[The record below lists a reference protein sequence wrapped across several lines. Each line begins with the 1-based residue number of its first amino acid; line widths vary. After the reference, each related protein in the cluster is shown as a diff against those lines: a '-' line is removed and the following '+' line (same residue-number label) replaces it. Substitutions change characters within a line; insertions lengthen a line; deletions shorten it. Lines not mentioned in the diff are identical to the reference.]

1 MQNVTVID
9 HPLVI
14 EKLTRLRCKDTDSL
28 DFRRL
33 LGEIS
38 LLMAYEV
45 ARSFETN
52 PLNCPTP
59 LGIGKGV
66 SRKRDV
72 VLAPILRASLGMM
85 QSILQIMPDA
95 RIGFIGLKRNEQTLK
110 QKRELFEA
118 AKASS
123 FQWWTDILDC
133 SKRFARQR
141 IELTWEEAIG
151 KLYRPV
157 TDLKMRLKRWVHPR
171 NDRNQTSLG
180 HDHPGL
186 LPMGAC
192 SKSRSRSNPEEVQI
206 NPH

>member
-1 MQNVTVID
+1 MRNVTVID

-14 EKLTRLRCKDTDSL
+14 EKLTRLRCKDTDFL

-66 SRKRDV
+66 SLKRDV
-72 VLAPILRASLGMM
+72 VLAPILRAGLGMM

-110 QKRELFEA
+110 QKRNSSKPQKPA
-118 AKASS
+118 AFSGGLTSWTVQKASPAS
-123 FQWWTDILDC
+123 A
-133 SKRFARQR
+133 S
-141 IELTWEEAIG
+141 
-151 KLYRPV
+151 
-157 TDLKMRLKRWVHPR
+157 
-171 NDRNQTSLG
+171 SL
-180 HDHPGL
+180 PGRK
-186 LPMGAC
+186 PSGSCPAG
-192 SKSRSRSNPEEVQI
+192 N
-206 NPH
+206 